1 MKTRNIS
8 ALEPFGN
15 ALLAYW
21 RGDRGAR
28 LDHEYRSGR
37 VASIPVS
44 EFFRNPEA
52 FYPTEKVL
60 PWCRGRILVVGA
72 GGGVHAVTLQ
82 ESGHKVTA
90 VEVNPQAVEIL
101 SERGITDIRQCDFFE
116 MPEEAFD
123 TILMLGHTIGICETI
138 SRIPVLLS
146 TCTSLLAPGGQLLA
160 NSVDDSLSQGATDS
174 PGYPGELEFRLSF
187 KGQSGPWMRWLH
199 VDFGT
204 LSEKASDCGWNT
216 ERLEKTKNGEFLARL
231 THI

>member
-1 MKTRNIS
+1 MKNILKT
-8 ALEPFGN
+8 ALEPFGQ

-21 RGDRGAR
+21 RGDKAAR
-28 LDHEYRSGR
+28 LIHDFKSGGT
-37 VASIPVS
+37 ATIPVS
-44 EFFRNPEA
+44 EFFRSPEA

-72 GGGVHAVTLQ
+72 GSGVHAVTLQ
-82 ESGHKVTA
+82 ASGHEVTA
-90 VEVNPQAVEIL
+90 VEVSPQTIEIL

-123 TILMLGHTIGICETI
+123 TILMLGHTIGICETV

-146 TCTSLLAPGGQLLA
+146 TCASLLAPGGQLLA
-160 NSVDDSLSQGATDS
+160 NSVDEALNQGSTDS
-174 PGYPGELEFRLSF
+174 PGYPGELEFRISF
-187 KGQSGPWMRWLH
+187 KGRTGPWMRWLH
-199 VDFGT
+199 VDFDT

-231 THI
+231 TPI